1 VRVLIMDTGRGI
13 GPDKVQMWSAHLGLT
28 AADHIGLVAWWR
40 SSTPLPVNRHL
51 VGGPVLRLD
60 QEPFDAPTQQ
70 GRVAHRSE
78 IEATAANTSLVDEA
92 VTGASG
98 GLSTAELDEQL
109 SEQEAGHSQATA
121 ADQPGASE
129 GHQSLP
135 VHVRRPDRQ
144 EAGRPSDMSHLPILH
159 PRRLRQA
166 VVWRAKRSRRR
177 AERFGARQVR
187 RVKMLRSNADHLPS
201 AMVRTSLRGRKDAL
215 SWEFATMAMTSHSV
229 NTLFRTADVVIPVD
243 ARAQKAAWL
252 LARRHRG
259 PDVIVTLPAA
269 ARAVAARRS
278 SPARERAGLPGP

>member
-28 AADHIGLVAWWR
+28 GADHISLVAWWR
-40 SSTPLPVNRHL
+40 SSSPLPVDRHL

-60 QEPFDAPTQQ
+60 REPFDAPTQ

-166 VVWRAKRSRRR
+166 VAWRARRAR
-177 AERFGARQVR
+177 RQAERFGARQVR
-187 RVKMLRSNADHLPS
+187 RVTMLRSDTGHLPS
-201 AMVRTSLRGRKDAL
+201 AIIRTSLRGRKDAL
-215 SWEFATMAMTSHSV
+215 SWEFASMANTSRAV
-229 NTLFRTADVVIPVD
+229 NTLFRTAEVVIPVD

-252 LARRHRG
+252 LARRHPG

-278 SPARERAGLPGP
+278 PPAGERAGLPGR